1 MISASRALEML
12 LRTPSDAESN
22 YEHDSEVGKAISFTV
37 VEIGFGAEDDGDD
50 ALPSDVGETGGVA
63 DCSRLRED
71 EEVGPSSLNRA
82 QKTTLGA
89 IFGGLVRG
97 EILEKIDVGIFKG
110 VAERRS
116 AMPLLGW
123 GGVGGWFGI
132 WSKLE
137 H

>member
-1 MISASRALEML
+1 ML

-22 YEHDSEVGKAISFTV
+22 YEHDSVVGKAISFTV
-37 VEIGFGAEDDGDD
+37 VEIRFGTDDDGDD

-63 DCSRLRED
+63 DCSGLRED

-89 IFGGLVRG
+89 IFGRLVRG
-97 EILEKIDVGIFKG
+97 EFSEKIDAEFFKG
-110 VAERRS
+110 VAEHRS
-116 AMPLLGW
+116 AMPLLG
-123 GGVGGWFGI
+123 GGCGGGCLGI
-132 WSKLE
+132 WSMLR